1 MSSLLEPVI
10 NNDTQQYCVEIMKRL
25 DYLRRNEH
33 LCDVILEVGSG
44 DNQVRL
50 KAHKNVL
57 CATSPFFYN
66 ALNTE
71 MKEKEEGV
79 IRLKD
84 TSKVSMEQVLEYL
97 YTGHVDINDKN
108 AFELMYATPKGT
120 KYQKCNFLIQ
130 IHQFTIKIDKIN
142 INLLFECVKIV
153 EFNFNSRVFYVM
165 YQETRFLN
173 QDACFLNQEG
183 RRQFLISFVSERD

>member
-1 MSSLLEPVI
+1 MRFLKLGRVI
-10 NNDTQQYCVEIMKRL
+10 IKFGWKLTKTCT
-25 DYLRRNEH
+25 
-33 LCDVILEVGSG
+33 
-44 DNQVRL
+44 
-50 KAHKNVL
+50 

-79 IRLKD
+79 ILLKD
-84 TSKVSMEQVLEYL
+84 TGKVSMEQVLEYL

-130 IHQFTIKIDKIN
+130 IHQFTINIGKIN
-142 INLLFECVKIV
+142 INLLFEYVKIV
-153 EFNFNSRVFYVM
+153 EFYVNSHVFHVM
-165 YQETRFLN
+165 YQGTRFLN
-173 QDACFLNQEG
+173 QDACFFKS
-183 RRQFLISFVSERD
+183 RRETTIFD